1 MRLRRQV
8 HTLKGPIDLAPLIDV
23 VLLLL
28 IFFILSS
35 SFVLQPG
42 VKITMPSTLDGNHGV
57 TNVRHILAITAAD
70 PPLVFFNDQ
79 ISSREKLPEQF
90 RQIAGEGKGNSLVIK
105 ADRHVPYGTV
115 VDIMNQALAEGLSV
129 VVATQGQVAV
139 PETVPEK

>member
-1 MRLRRQV
+1 MKLRRNV
-8 HTLKGPIDLAPLIDV
+8 HLLRGPIDLAPLIDV

-42 VKITMPSTLDGNHGV
+42 VKITTPSTMDGSRGV

-70 PPLVFFNDQ
+70 PPLIFFNDQ
-79 ISSREKLPEQF
+79 ISSRDKLSEQF
-90 RQIAGEGKGNSLVIK
+90 QEIAAQGGVSSLVIK
-105 ADRHVPYGTV
+105 ADRQVPYGTV
-115 VDIMNQALAEGLSV
+115 VDIMNQALAAGLSV

-139 PETVPEK
+139 PPAGNQ